1 MTTSEAKV
9 KRALKGSQTPNI
21 RIAPDYVKTV
31 GASAGKLAALNG
43 LAPDLWQ
50 ENILKDWLAVDAD
63 GMYTSSICGL
73 SVPRQNGKNALLE
86 MRELYGAWV
95 LGEKILHTAHEVKS
109 HTNAFQRICSYFE
122 NPDNEQLFK
131 SVKRIRKANGQERI
145 ELNDVLDDDG
155 NLVAQGGMI
164 AFSARSRSAMR
175 GQDAYDLIV
184 FDEAQELTH
193 EQLNAVVPILA
204 ASKSGN
210 TQIILTGTPPEVTCA
225 GTAFQDVRQDI
236 LKGRR
241 DKACWHEWSVSEV
254 GDIYDETRWEATN
267 PALGKRIRRNAI
279 EDELTLLSPDG
290 FARER
295 LGMWLE
301 GVQNTIIDRKKWD
314 ALEVDDTQ
322 APTESRTEKTAFGV
336 KFSPD
341 GSRVSLGVA
350 TRDKGKPA
358 HIELVAEKDMTHGMQ
373 WLVDGLMGV
382 TKTASCVVIDGK
394 SGAQTLM
401 ERLREAGA
409 PKKFMVAP
417 STADVVSAYAG
428 ILADINE
435 QMFTHLKDPALNN
448 AVYNAMKRNI
458 GNSGGFGFTGY
469 ADVDVSPLEAVAL
482 ALWGVKTTKRNPKR
496 KAVVL

>member
-1 MTTSEAKV
+1 MTISEAKG

-21 RIAPDYVKTV
+21 RIVPDCVKSV
-31 GASAGKLAALNG
+31 GASACKMAEING
-43 LAPDLWQ
+43 ITPDPWQ
-50 ENILKDWLAVDAD
+50 RDILKDWLAVDAE
-63 GMYTSSICGL
+63 GFYTSSICGL

-109 HTNAFQRICSYFE
+109 HTSAFNRIASYFE
-122 NPDNEQLFK
+122 NPDNEQLFN
-131 SVKRIRKANGQERI
+131 SVKCIRRANGQERI
-145 ELNDVLDDDG
+145 ELSDVYDDDG
-155 NLVAQGGMI
+155 NLISKGGMI
-164 AFSARSRSAMR
+164 SFSARSRSAMR
-175 GQDAYDLIV
+175 GQNAYDLIV

-204 ASKSGN
+204 ASESGN

-225 GTAFQDVRQDI
+225 GTAFLDVRQDI
-236 LKGRR
+236 IKGRR
-241 DKACWHEWSVSEV
+241 EKACWHEWSVSEI
-254 GDIYDETRWEATN
+254 GDIYDEARWEATN
-267 PALGKRIRRNAI
+267 PALGTRIRRNAI

-314 ALEVDDTQ
+314 ALAVDESL
-322 APTESRTEKTAFGV
+322 APVETETEKTAFGV

-341 GSRVSLGVA
+341 GARVSLGVA
-350 TRDKGKPA
+350 RLDKGEPA
-358 HIELVAEKDMTHGMQ
+358 YIELVEEKDTTHGMQ

-394 SGAQTLM
+394 SGAQALM
-401 ERLREAGA
+401 ERLRSAGA
-409 PKKFMVAP
+409 PKRFMVAP
-417 STADVVSAYAG
+417 STSDVVSAYG
-428 ILADINE
+428 GFLADIYE
-435 QMFTHLKDPALNN
+435 KQFTHLTSPALDN
-448 AVYNAMKRNI
+448 AVYNTMKRTI
-458 GNSGGFGFTGY
+458 GNAGGFGFTGY
-469 ADVDVSPLEAVAL
+469 GDTDVSPVEAVAL